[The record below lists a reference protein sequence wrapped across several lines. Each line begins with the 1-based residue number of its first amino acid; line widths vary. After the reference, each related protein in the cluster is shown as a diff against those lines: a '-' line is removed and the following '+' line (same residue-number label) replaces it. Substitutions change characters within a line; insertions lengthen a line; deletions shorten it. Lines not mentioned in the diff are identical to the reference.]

1 MKTPPVAHDLEV
13 AATAAAE
20 QQTPAAKKVVEE
32 EDSRLRWAFVRKVYG
47 ILSLQFALT
56 RSSSS
61 SSPRSSS
68 CSPCSSTGRST
79 PGTSSCSPCSRS
91 AAASVSLCPRPPLSD
106 IGNYQYMME
115 DMAVL
120 PDITF
125 LRLTVMANGH
135 AFEASAFHVLRLST
149 GIRRLVLQL
158 VATVSE
164 AQTVC
169 SSDCI
174 CLQRVEWETE
184 ELLLNHLKEVEITGW
199 RGTEHEVDFVK
210 RLFDWGTKLKE
221 MTICFPLGRVANW
234 P

>member
-1 MKTPPVAHDLEV
+1 MKTPPAARDLE
-13 AATAAAE
+13 AAAAAAAE

-32 EDSRLRWAFVRKVYG
+32 EDPRLRWAFVWKVYG

-79 PGTSSCSPCSRS
+79 PGTLSCSPCSLS
-91 AAASVSLCPRPPLSD
+91 ATASVSPCPRPPLS
-106 IGNYQYMME
+106 
-115 DMAVL
+115 
-120 PDITF
+120 
-125 LRLTVMANGH
+125 
-135 AFEASAFHVLRLST
+135 
-149 GIRRLVLQL
+149 
-158 VATVSE
+158 